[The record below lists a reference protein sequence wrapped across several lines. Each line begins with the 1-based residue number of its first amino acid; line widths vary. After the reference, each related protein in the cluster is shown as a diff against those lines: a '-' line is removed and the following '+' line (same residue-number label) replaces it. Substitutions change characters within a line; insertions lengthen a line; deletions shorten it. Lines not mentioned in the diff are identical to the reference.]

1 MASLINISLVFMYSL
16 LSKNVKKNKVCHMQ
30 GWGYF
35 EKQNLDL
42 FRTLK
47 VPIYFKRNWRKTGV
61 VSFQTKSGQNEA
73 YLGFDTACQS

>member
-1 MASLINISLVFMYSL
+1 
-16 LSKNVKKNKVCHMQ
+16 MQ
-30 GWGYF
+30 GWGNF